1 MEHQLYLFAVLQAK
15 GPVMA
20 QDVVALSLSQ
30 SMLTKILK
38 MEKQKLRKYK
48 VPTEMKFLLLTFIRR
63 KGEEGE
69 RGVGSR

>member
-30 SMLTKILK
+30 SVLTKILK
-38 MEKQKLRKYK
+38 MEKH
-48 VPTEMKFLLLTFIRR
+48 EN
-63 KGEEGE
+63 
-69 RGVGSR
+69 